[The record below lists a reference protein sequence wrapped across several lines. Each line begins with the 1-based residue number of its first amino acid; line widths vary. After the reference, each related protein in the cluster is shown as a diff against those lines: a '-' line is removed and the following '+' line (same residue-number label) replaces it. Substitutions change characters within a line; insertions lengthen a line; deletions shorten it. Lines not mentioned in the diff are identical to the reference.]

1 MGSEERSEG
10 ARPAEGDSF
19 QPQPMP
25 LPAAA
30 GWGNLPRGVEVDL
43 DAIAGMP
50 TSAASPS
57 GVSVEAA
64 RRFVRH
70 LASVPTTVASSSSPL
85 PLSLSSSSSSSSSS
99 SLPVYLHLAEGAPE
113 LGGAEGEGA
122 RTVGKTLAYLTT
134 DFIECRA
141 RLLP

>member
-1 MGSEERSEG
+1 
-10 ARPAEGDSF
+10 
-19 QPQPMP
+19 MP

-85 PLSLSSSSSSSSSS
+85 PLSLSSSSSSSS
-99 SLPVYLHLAEGAPE
+99 LPVYLHLAEGAPE

-122 RTVGKTLAYLTT
+122 RTVGKTLAYLAT